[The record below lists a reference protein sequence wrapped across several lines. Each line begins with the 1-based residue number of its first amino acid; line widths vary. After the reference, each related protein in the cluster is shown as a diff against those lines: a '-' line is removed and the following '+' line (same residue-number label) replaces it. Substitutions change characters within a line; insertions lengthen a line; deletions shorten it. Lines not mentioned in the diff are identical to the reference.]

1 MMMKKLLYT
10 LLAITFALVSC
21 SEQIDMQ
28 ETVPA
33 DCIMLKVFNSP
44 MTKAVT
50 DRSGEEY
57 EKTLKRLD
65 CFFYVKGQTDRPCVY
80 YQKVDVDKVTTA
92 EIPFYVDESVI
103 NTIFPGGNTTCDV
116 FVIANLPSDTFTAGA
131 TGTDVATL
139 NKTSLQLGQGYDA
152 VDQNFLMAGL
162 DVATKGNNNNATGT
176 IPLYRAAAK
185 ITVSVNIPAEITVE
199 YENADDVTMTPVLA
213 DDQGAVTLKTA
224 FHNGVSKTYLRD
236 DYSDQIVAKDFFYTE
251 KRAYTYVST
260 TAATANAP
268 AKYVYTCEIPFYSY
282 ARTWEK
288 GADNAPY
295 LTLEIPW
302 KNETTGQHQT
312 YYYQILV
319 NAAGREL
326 RPNAWY
332 DLTVNVGVLGSKVEA
347 EPVLLKNTTYYVL
360 DWTTEPDP
368 EHEAGGDRYEDVDI
382 QKYTYLVVPEPRLE
396 INNAT
401 SGVIRFDAS
410 HKLGIQMNTASKP
423 VEILPGTNTNLG
435 AFYINCGGN
444 TPVATTN
451 HTVNNERV
459 SISISE
465 DNFVIDESKGTLTF
479 NHSIPDKI
487 YSPVYVYVTIW
498 LETDGVN
505 GMSADEKEFSQEITI
520 VQYPP
525 MYITP
530 DLSTAYSIYVNGV
543 QHNDTNTD
551 IIINGH
557 NLGHA
562 PGRSGSWNGENRY
575 MYTITVSAFNPD
587 DEFLAPD
594 GNRYP
599 YIIGDPRVRTSDI
612 ELDDA
617 PNYVMANNWDESYA
631 IMTDAAGNIIK
642 NSVGEIQYDERTLT
656 YYYPTDSEGNSF
668 QIVSPKFKVVSFH
681 SSGWTQITA
690 KGAEMRCA
698 TFQEDGYPAGRWR
711 LPTAA
716 EIMFVCD
723 LQNEEAIT
731 DIFFSSSSQYYCA
744 TEVNQNTRYKVR
756 FQGNTASWTSGST
769 GSVRCVYDEWYWGSE
784 REAAKNPNYREGVD
798 NTIQHGNNE
807 YLFTWGDKKIW

>member
-21 SEQIDMQ
+21 SEQIDVQ

-116 FVIANLPSDTFTAGA
+116 FVIANLPSGTFTAGA

-139 NKTSLQLGQGYDA
+139 NKIQLQLGQGYDA
-152 VDQNFLMAGL
+152 VVDKNFIMAGL

-199 YENADDVTMTPVLA
+199 YENADDVIMTPVLA

-236 DYSDQIVAKDFFYTE
+236 DYSDQIVADDFFYTE
-251 KRAYTYVST
+251 KKSYTYVST
-260 TAATANAP
+260 TAATADAP
-268 AKYVYTCEIPFYSY
+268 EKYLYTCEIPFYSY

-332 DLTVNVGVLGSKVEA
+332 DLTVNVGVLGSKVES
-347 EPVLLKNTTYYVL
+347 EPVLIKNTTYYVL

-382 QKYTYLVVPEPRLE
+382 QKYTYLVVPETRLE

-401 SGVIRFDAS
+401 SGVLRFDAS
-410 HKLGIQMNTASKP
+410 HKVGIQMNTASKE
-423 VEILPGTNTNLG
+423 VEILPGTNTTQS
-435 AFYINCGGN
+435 AFYVNCGQTPPNVSALGIN
-444 TPVATTN
+444 T
-451 HTVNNERV
+451 
-459 SISISE
+459 S
-465 DNFVIDESKGTLTF
+465 NFTIDESKGTLTYTYT
-479 NHSIPDKI
+479 IPSNV
-487 YSPVYVYVTIW
+487 YSPVYVYATIW
-498 LETDGVN
+498 LELDGQA
-505 GMSADEKEFSQEITI
+505 GMSAAEKEFSEDITI

-525 MYITP
+525 LYIVP
-530 DLSTAYSIYVNGV
+530 ELSVAQSVYVNGERATATSHNVIYVNG
-543 QHNDTNTD
+543 QTYD
-551 IIINGH
+551 
-557 NLGHA
+557 LGGA
-562 PGRSGSWNGENRY
+562 PGSDNSRY
-575 MYTITVSAFNPD
+575 MHTINVSSFTENNTF
-587 DEFLAPD
+587 ELH
-594 GNRYP
+594 GQKVS
-599 YIIGDPRVRTSDI
+599 YIIGDPRVHVSDI
-612 ELDDA
+612 NLNDDG
-617 PNYVMANNWDESYA
+617 YDMAENNAWAEDG
-631 IMTDAAGNIIK
+631 AGRRL
-642 NSVGEIQYDERTLT
+642 EH
-656 YYYPTDSEGNSF
+656 YYPTGTEGEVYRV
-668 QIVSPKFKVVSFH
+668 ISPKFRVS
-681 SSGWTQITA
+681 SKLGGYSEGDRE
-690 KGAEMRCA
+690 GVMMRCA
-698 TFQEDGYPAGRWR
+698 SYQENGYPAGRWR
-711 LPTAA
+711 VPTTA
-716 EIMFVCD
+716 EIAFIVYLQSQNAIPELFV
-723 LQNEEAIT
+723 NNHY
-731 DIFFSSSSQYYCA
+731 FSSTHMV
-744 TEVNQNTRYKVR
+744 TEGDGKEDIEDIDDDDH
-756 FQGNTASWTSGST
+756 
-769 GSVRCVYDEWYWGSE
+769 SVRCVYDEWYWGSE
-784 REAAKNPNYREGVD
+784 QEAIVNPG
-798 NTIQHGNNE
+798 TAATAGNH
-807 YLFTWGDKKIW
+807 YLYTWGDEQIW

>member
-10 LLAITFALVSC
+10 LLAFTFALASC
-21 SEQIDMQ
+21 SEEINMP

-33 DCIMLKVFNSP
+33 DCIMLKVFNGP

-116 FVIANLPSDTFTAGA
+116 FVIANLPSGTFAAGM

-139 NKTSLQLGQGYDA
+139 NKIQLQLGQGYDA
-152 VDQNFLMAGL
+152 IDQNFLMAGL

-185 ITVSVNIPAEITVE
+185 ITVSVSIPAEITVE
-199 YENADDVTMTPVLA
+199 YESADDVRMTPVLK
-213 DDQGAVTLKTA
+213 DDTGAVTLKTA
-224 FHNGVSKTYLRD
+224 FHNGVTKTYLRD
-236 DYSDQIVAKDFFYTE
+236 DYSDQIVADDFFYTD
-251 KRAYTYVST
+251 KKSYTYVST
-260 TAATANAP
+260 TAATADAP
-268 AKYVYTCEIPFYSY
+268 EKYLYTCEIPFYSY
-282 ARTWEK
+282 AREWDK
-288 GADNAPY
+288 GADNPVY
-295 LTLEIPW
+295 LTLDLPW

-382 QKYTYLVVPEPRLE
+382 QKYTYLVVPETRLE

-401 SGVIRFDAS
+401 TGVLRFDAS
-410 HKLGIQMNTASKP
+410 HKLGIQMNTASKD
-423 VEILPGTNTNLG
+423 VEILKGSKTTLG
-435 AFYINCGGN
+435 AFYVDCSGANPAVKSLQI
-444 TPVATTN
+444 TPTN
-451 HTVNNERV
+451 FNV
-459 SISISE
+459 
-465 DNFVIDESKGTLTF
+465 DEAKGILTY
-479 NHSIPDKI
+479 NYTIPDNV
-487 YSPVYVYVTIW
+487 YSPVYVYATIW
-498 LETDGVN
+498 LELDGVN
-505 GMSADEKEFSQEITI
+505 GMSEAESEFSQNITI

-530 DLSTAYSIYVNGV
+530 DLSTPFSIYVNNRY
-543 QHNDTNTD
+543 HTNNNDAIT
-551 IIINGH
+551 INGH
-557 NLGHA
+557 NLGQA
-562 PGRSGSWNGENRY
+562 PGASGSWKGEDRY
-575 MYTITVSAFNPD
+575 MYTVTVSGFTAND
-587 DEFLAPD
+587 TFLAPD
-594 GNRYP
+594 GKRYP

-617 PNYVMANNWDESYA
+617 NNYTMANNWANSYA
-631 IMTDAAGNIIK
+631 VMTDEMGNVIK
-642 NSVGEIQYDERTLT
+642 NADGEVQYEQRSLG
-656 YYYPTDSEGNSF
+656 YYYPTASEGNAF
-668 QIVSPKFKVVSFH
+668 QIVSPKFKIVSFH
-681 SSGWTQITA
+681 SSGWGNITS

-716 EIMFVCD
+716 EIMFVID
-723 LQNEEAIT
+723 LQQEKAIS
-731 DIFFSSSSQYYCA
+731 DIFYGSSKYYCSS
-744 TEVNQNTRYKVR
+744 EVNANTRYAIDN
-756 FQGNTASWTSGST
+756 QTNPPSWASRTT